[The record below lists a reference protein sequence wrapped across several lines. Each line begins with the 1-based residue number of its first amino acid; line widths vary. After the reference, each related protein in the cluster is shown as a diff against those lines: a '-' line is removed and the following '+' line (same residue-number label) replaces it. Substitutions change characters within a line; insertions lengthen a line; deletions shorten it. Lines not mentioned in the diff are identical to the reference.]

1 MKYVLGY
8 HIPCFSFISFDSM
21 VDLFK
26 ENFEYLED
34 EDNYNPQNQ
43 CPPGALSIQILPN
56 LQLAFGLASKEYNS
70 TELALQ

>member
-1 MKYVLGY
+1 
-8 HIPCFSFISFDSM
+8 M

-26 ENFEYLED
+26 ENFEYLEE